1 VRCKM
6 PWRQLLLESQS
17 IAVLSAA
24 GVALLAFPGLDL
36 AKNVHP
42 RLTGVAVTAPAQA
55 SEPVLPKGPEARLTG
70 ASPEAKPEPVL
81 VVPPSRAEDS
91 AEEAAAVE
99 PVAPPRARRAF
110 EGCLNVQERSACRR
124 ALEATIERQGGF
136 TMVPAGDRLGAQ
148 RPMLTAFTFDNEPQW
163 LRRIEAISEEGIAF
177 KRMRRGNDHE
187 LLIGITREGVLGFSI
202 EERSSGR

>member
-1 VRCKM
+1 M
-6 PWRQLLLESQS
+6 PWRQLLLESHS
-17 IAVLSAA
+17 IAVLSAV

-36 AKNVHP
+36 AKNVQP
-42 RLTGVAVTAPAQA
+42 RLALVAVTTPAQPA
-55 SEPVLPKGPEARLTG
+55 APVLAKGPEARLTG
-70 ASPEAKPEPVL
+70 ASPEAKSERVPAVPEP
-81 VVPPSRAEDS
+81 SAEDS
-91 AEEAAAVE
+91 AEQAAPVKA
-99 PVAPPRARRAF
+99 VAPPRARRAF

-148 RPMLTAFTFDNEPQW
+148 RPMLAAFTFDNEPQW
-163 LRRIEAISEEGIAF
+163 VRRIEAISEEGIAF

-187 LLIGITREGVLGFSI
+187 LLIGISRDGVLGFSI